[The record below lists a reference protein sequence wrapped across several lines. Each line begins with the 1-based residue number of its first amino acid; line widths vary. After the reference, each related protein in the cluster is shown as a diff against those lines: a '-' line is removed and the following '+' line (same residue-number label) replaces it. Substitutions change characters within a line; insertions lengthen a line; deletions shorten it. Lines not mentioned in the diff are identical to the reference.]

1 MQTQSVSREIQ
12 PLADVVSL
20 ALEEA
25 RRQGA
30 SQCEADASLAQGL
43 SASVRLREVDTL
55 EYQRDRGLG
64 VTVYFGQRKG
74 SASTADLAAA
84 AVRETV
90 EKACAIARYT
100 AEDPYAG
107 LVEPEALAREIP
119 DLDLDHPWDVTPE
132 RAIELAREC
141 EAAGLAVD
149 PRLANSEGAAVNSQR
164 QSGVYGNSL
173 GFLAGYSATS
183 HCELHADRRGG

>member
-1 MQTQSVSREIQ
+1 MQPPPESGAIRQ
-12 PLADVVSL
+12 LADVASL

-30 SQCEADASLAQGL
+30 SQCEADASRAQGL
-43 SASVRLREVDTL
+43 SVSVRLREVDTL

-64 VTVYFGQRKG
+64 VTVYFGKRKG
-74 SASTADLAAA
+74 SASTADLSTS

-141 EAAGLAVD
+141 EAAGLATD
-149 PRLANSEGAAVNSQR
+149 PRLAKSDGAPDHS
-164 QSGVYGNSL
+164 
-173 GFLAGYSATS
+173 
-183 HCELHADRRGG
+183 

>member
-1 MQTQSVSREIQ
+1 MQPPPPSGPIRQLT
-12 PLADVVSL
+12 DVASL

-43 SASVRLREVDTL
+43 SVSVRLREVDTL

-74 SASTADLAAA
+74 SASTADLTAA

-119 DLDLDHPWDVTPE
+119 DLDLDHAWDGSSF
-132 RAIELAREC
+132 
-141 EAAGLAVD
+141 AAPAPSV
-149 PRLANSEGAAVNSQR
+149 
-164 QSGVYGNSL
+164 
-173 GFLAGYSATS
+173 
-183 HCELHADRRGG
+183 